1 MLKVKIIY
9 EPWSLPTLEEKV
21 NEFINR
27 EEVGQIHT
35 VQFSDH
41 AVLIMYDECDRLEP
55 EPFIDI

>member
-9 EPWSLPTLEEKV
+9 EPLSIPTLEEKV
-21 NEFINR
+21 TKFINR
-27 EEVGQIHT
+27 DDVGQIHE